1 MTLGMPTNDMNAA
14 PKLAAILAEFDSVD
28 SILAAARKVRDAG
41 YSKWDVHTPFPVHGI
56 DEAMGIK
63 PTILPWLVLGGG
75 ITGCIGGLAIA
86 WYSNAF
92 EYPFLISGK
101 PQFSLPA
108 NIPVIFETTVLL
120 AAFGA
125 VFGMLGLNRLPWL
138 HNPLFAKK
146 GFARVT
152 NDRFVVVI
160 EATDPLF
167 DAKRTSE
174 MLAGLNPL
182 SVQEVEE

>member
-1 MTLGMPTNDMNAA
+1 MVLGMPTKNSDAQ
-14 PKLAAILAEFDSVD
+14 PKLVAILAEFDSVD
-28 SILAAARKVRDAG
+28 SVLAAAEKVRDAG
-41 YSKWDVHTPFPVHGI
+41 YKKWDVHTPFPVHGI
-56 DEAMGIK
+56 DDAMGIK

-75 ITGCIGGLAIA
+75 ITGCIGGLVLA
-86 WYSNAF
+86 WYTNAF
-92 EYPFLISGK
+92 EYPFLTSGK

-108 NIPVIFETTVLL
+108 NIPVVFETTVLL

-125 VFGMLGLNRLPWL
+125 VFGMLGLNRLPW
-138 HNPLFAKK
+138 HYNPLFRKK

-167 DAKRTSE
+167 DQTRTGELLGS
-174 MLAGLNPL
+174 LGAIC
-182 SVQEVEE
+182 VQEVED